1 MSASGETLDLIIMA
15 DANPRYSPLTS
26 ITILVESIAE
36 NITYWRKPVKPKI
49 YRFDYFPYRSV
60 RQIYWS

>member
-1 MSASGETLDLIIMA
+1 MRASGETLDLITMA

-49 YRFDYFPYRSV
+49 Y
-60 RQIYWS
+60 

>member
-1 MSASGETLDLIIMA
+1 MRASAEALDLIMMA

-36 NITYWRKPVKPKI
+36 NITYSGRKPDTDHKI
-49 YRFDYFPYRSV
+49 SL
-60 RQIYWS
+60 

>member
-1 MSASGETLDLIIMA
+1 MSASGETLDLITMA

-36 NITYWRKPVKPKI
+36 NITYSGRKVDTDHK
-49 YRFDYFPYRSV
+49 FPIS
-60 RQIYWS
+60 SL